1 MSWVSEE
8 LRELDLG
15 DVRLDLRLMEMIERL
30 AEQCERSVPQAFGSW
45 AEVKGAYRLWENPR
59 VEWQAIL
66 APHREQVARR
76 AAEHPVVLAIQDT
89 TEINLTSRP
98 ATKGV
103 GYLGAS
109 YCRGLLLHTCLAVT
123 PSGLVLGVL
132 DQQIWARPTS
142 KLGKSKQRSKLPTA
156 VKESQRWLTGLTACD
171 GVLADHPQVVVVGD
185 RESDFYDFFVAQRET
200 HVELL
205 VRVGHESRK
214 VEQLDTTIKQALA
227 AAPVQGEML
236 IHVPRSGGRKA
247 RPARLSVRFL
257 SLACRPPH
265 PRCRNPQLP
274 RVPLQWILVEETSP
288 VPQGKPIR
296 WLLATTLPV
305 TKLEEAVRC
314 VEYYARRWTIERF
327 HFTLKSGCQV
337 EQRQLETRENL
348 ERMIATM
355 SIVAW
360 RVMWLVSAARQQPD
374 EPCTVILCEPEWQT
388 LHAVTHRKKP
398 RPLPAQP
405 PTLREAVRMIAA
417 LGGFLGRKGDG
428 EPGLKAVWQG
438 LARLSDMT
446 TGWLTHHPPP
456 GAGDSTN
463 NESYG

>member
-45 AEVKGAYRLWENPR
+45 AEVKGAYRLWENSR

-66 APHREQVARR
+66 APHRDQIVRR

-98 ATKGV
+98 ATTGL

-132 DQQIWARPTS
+132 DQQIWARPPST
-142 KLGKSKQRSKLPTA
+142 LGKSKQRHQLPTA
-156 VKESQRWLTGLTACD
+156 DKESQRWLTGLAAC
-171 GVLADHPQVVVVGD
+171 GAGLSDHPQVVVVGD
-185 RESDFYDFFVAQRET
+185 RESDFYDFFVAPRPA

-205 VRVGHESRK
+205 VRVQHESRK
-214 VEQLDTTIKQALA
+214 LESFEATIKEALA
-227 AAPVQGEML
+227 AAPVQGELL
-236 IHVPRSGGRKA
+236 INVPRSGSRKA
-247 RPARLSVRFL
+247 RQARLSVRFL
-257 SLACRPPH
+257 GLPCPPPH
-265 PRCRNPQLP
+265 PRCRNPELP
-274 RVPLQWILVEETSP
+274 RVPLQWILVEETAPPS
-288 VPQGKPIR
+288 GTKPIR

-305 TKLEEAVRC
+305 ETLEDAVRC
-314 VEYYARRWTIERF
+314 VDYYARRWTIERF

-337 EQRQLETRENL
+337 EERALESRENL
-348 ERMIATM
+348 ERMLATM

-360 RVMWLVSAARQQPD
+360 RVMWLVSASREQPD
-374 EPCTVILCEPEWQT
+374 DPCTVILCEPEWQT
-388 LHAVTHRKKP
+388 LYAVTHRKKP

-446 TGWLTHHPPP
+446 TGWLMKHPPP
-456 GAGDSTN
+456 SASTN
-463 NESYG
+463 SESCG

>member
-45 AEVKGAYRLWENPR
+45 AEVKGAYRLWENSR

-66 APHREQVARR
+66 APHREQVVRR
-76 AAEHPVVLAIQDT
+76 SAEHPVVLAIQDT

-98 ATKGV
+98 ATTGL

-132 DQQIWARPTS
+132 DQQIWARPPST
-142 KLGKSKQRSKLPTA
+142 LGKSRQRHQLPTA
-156 VKESQRWLTGLTACD
+156 SKESQRWLTGLAAC
-171 GVLADHPQVVVVGD
+171 GTLLADHPQVVVVGD
-185 RESDFYDFFVAQRET
+185 RESDFYDFFVASRPA

-205 VRVGHESRK
+205 VRVQHESRK
-214 VEQLDTTIKQALA
+214 LESLEATIKQALT
-227 AAPVQGEML
+227 AAPIQGEL
-236 IHVPRSGGRKA
+236 LVNVPRSGSRKA
-247 RPARLSVRFL
+247 RQARLTVRFL
-257 SLACRPPH
+257 SSSCPPPH
-265 PRCRNPQLP
+265 PRCRNPELP
-274 RVPLQWILVEETSP
+274 RVPLQWILVEETAP
-288 VPQGKPIR
+288 VAGGKPIR

-305 TKLEEAVRC
+305 ETLEEAVRC

-337 EQRQLETRENL
+337 EDRSLESREKL
-348 ERMIATM
+348 ERMLATM

-360 RVMWLVSAARQQPD
+360 RVMWLVSASREQPD
-374 EPCTVILCEPEWQT
+374 DPCTVILCKPEWQA
-388 LHAVTHRKKP
+388 LYAVTHRKKP
-398 RPLPAQP
+398 RPLPATP

-438 LARLSDMT
+438 LARLSDIT
-446 TGWLTHHPPP
+446 TGWLMNHPPP
-456 GAGDSTN
+456 NASTS
-463 NESYG
+463 NESCG

>member
-1 MSWVSEE
+1 MNWVSDE

-45 AEVKGAYRLWENPR
+45 AEVKGAYRLWENSR

-66 APHREQVARR
+66 APHRDQVARR
-76 AAEHPVVLAIQDT
+76 AGEHPVVLAIQDT
-89 TEINLTSRP
+89 TEINLTGRP
-98 ATKGV
+98 ATSGL

-132 DQQIWARPTS
+132 DQQIWARPLS
-142 KLGKSKQRSKLPTA
+142 ALGKSKQRSKLATA
-156 VKESQRWLTGLTACD
+156 NKESQRWLTGLAAC
-171 GVLADHPQVVVVGD
+171 GELLTNHPQVVVVGD
-185 RESDFYDFFVAQRET
+185 RESDFYDFFVAPRPT

-214 VEQLDTTIKQALA
+214 VEQLDTTIKKALA
-227 AAPVQGEML
+227 AAPVQGEL
-236 IHVPRSGGRKA
+236 LVNVPRSGGRQA
-247 RPARLSVRFL
+247 RQARLTVRFL
-257 SLACRPPH
+257 SLPCPPPH
-265 PRCRNPQLP
+265 PRCRNPLLP
-274 RVPLQWILVEETSP
+274 RVPLHWILVEETSP
-288 VPQGKPIR
+288 VSSGKPIR
-296 WLLATTLPV
+296 WLLATTLRV
-305 TKLEEAVRC
+305 TTVEDAVRC

-327 HFTLKSGCQV
+327 HFTLKSGCRV
-337 EQRQLETRENL
+337 EKRCLESRENL

-360 RVMWLVSAARQQPD
+360 RVMWLVSASREQPD
-374 EPCTVILCEPEWQT
+374 ELCTLILCEPEWQT
-388 LHAVTHRKKP
+388 LYAVTHRKKP

-428 EPGLKAVWQG
+428 EPGLKTVWTG

-446 TGWLTHHPPP
+446 TGWLMQHPPP
-456 GAGDSTN
+456 GDSTS

>member
-1 MSWVSEE
+1 MSWVNEE

-15 DVRLDLRLMEMIERL
+15 DVRLDLRLMEMIEQL
-30 AEQCERSVPQAFGSW
+30 AKQCERSVPQAFGSW
-45 AEVKGAYRLWENPR
+45 AEVKGAYRLWENSR

-66 APHREQVARR
+66 APHRDQVVRR
-76 AAEHPVVLAIQDT
+76 GAEHPVVLAIQDT
-89 TEINLTSRP
+89 TEINLSGRPGTS
-98 ATKGV
+98 GL

-132 DQQIWARPTS
+132 DQQIWARPPST
-142 KLGKSKQRSKLPTA
+142 LGKSKQRSKLPTA
-156 VKESQRWLTGLTACD
+156 AKESQRWLTGLTAC
-171 GVLADHPQVVVVGD
+171 GEVLANHPQVVVVGD
-185 RESDFYDFFVAQRET
+185 RESDFYDFFVAPRPG
-200 HVELL
+200 HVDLL

-214 VEQLDTTIKQALA
+214 IEPLETTIKQALA
-227 AAPVQGEML
+227 AAPVQGEL
-236 IHVPRSGGRKA
+236 LVNVPRSGSRKA
-247 RPARLSVRFL
+247 RQARLTVRFL
-257 SLACRPPH
+257 SLACPPPH
-265 PRCRNPQLP
+265 PRCRDLQLP
-274 RVPLQWILVEETSP
+274 RIPLQWILVEETPP
-288 VPQGKPIR
+288 VPTGKPIR

-305 TKLEEAVRC
+305 TTVEEAVRC

-337 EQRQLETRENL
+337 EDRYLESRQNL

-360 RVMWLVSAARQQPD
+360 RVMWLVSAAREQPD
-374 EPCTVILCEPEWQT
+374 DPCTVILCKPEWQT

-398 RPLPAQP
+398 RPLPTEP

-428 EPGLKAVWQG
+428 EPGLKTVWTG

-446 TGWLTHHPPP
+446 TGWLMKNPPLR
-456 GAGDSTN
+456 DSTS
-463 NESYG
+463 NESCG

>member
-1 MSWVSEE
+1 MSWASEE

-45 AEVKGAYRLWENPR
+45 AEVKAAYRLWENSC

-66 APHREQVARR
+66 APHRDQVVRR

-98 ATKGV
+98 ATTGL
-103 GYLGAS
+103 GYLGAP

-132 DQQIWARPTS
+132 DQQIWARPLST
-142 KLGKSKQRSKLPTA
+142 LGKSKRRHQLSTA
-156 VKESQRWLTGLTACD
+156 AKESQRWLTGLGAC
-171 GVLADHPQVVVVGD
+171 GAALADHPQVVVVGD
-185 RESDFYDFFVAQRET
+185 RESDFYDFFVAPRPA

-214 VEQLDTTIKQALA
+214 VELLDTTIQQALA
-227 AAPVQGEML
+227 AAPVRGEL
-236 IHVPRSGGRKA
+236 LVNVPRSGSRRA
-247 RPARLSVRFL
+247 RQARLSVRFL
-257 SLACRPPH
+257 SLPCPPPH
-265 PRCRNPQLP
+265 PRGRDGQLA

-288 VPQGKPIR
+288 VASGKPIR

-305 TKLEEAVRC
+305 TKVEEAARC

-337 EQRQLETRENL
+337 EERCLESRENL
-348 ERMIATM
+348 ERMLATM

-360 RVMWLVSAARQQPD
+360 RVMWLVSMAREQPD

-388 LHAVTHRKKP
+388 LYAVTHRKKP

-405 PTLREAVRMIAA
+405 PTLREAIRMIGA

-428 EPGLKAVWQG
+428 EPGLKTVWQG

-446 TGWLTHHPPP
+446 TGWLMHHPPP
-456 GAGDSTN
+456 DASAS
-463 NESYG
+463 NESCG